1 MRRFFSTLALLAF
14 HAGFVRPV
22 LHWVIGARFRRRA
35 LIPRGPCIVVSN
47 HNSHLDAAVLMS
59 LFPLRRLPNVHP
71 VAAADYFGSS
81 WLRRTMAMALMNGIP
96 IERRARPGY
105 DPLAP
110 LVEAVEAGK
119 ALIFFPEGSRGEA
132 GVVSPFRPGI
142 GKLVQK
148 IPGLLVAPVFL
159 SGPERIWARGEVV
172 PVPGAI
178 DVIVGR
184 PRVYRPDRDARD
196 IAEEVQHDVVQLAPP
211 PPPRPGAEPPPVR
224 VAVCGLDADARSDV
238 FRRLTSGLGRTHRAL
253 GISDPVIEAD
263 AGRERE
269 ITGPI
274 REARVRSWV
283 GALARVFRT
292 RERYKGER
300 FAEMVDRAQVEEVLG
315 KRPSARFVV
324 TDGSPLV
331 DLLAW
336 ADADLYRGVFD
347 DSGLHHLLQFL
358 SGERQIPFSKWWSFI
373 RDAPEVWLLNTFEL
387 AQPPVPDVLVFVDLP
402 VPRVLERL
410 RQAGE
415 AQRSY
420 ENEAFLGRL
429 VEGYRN
435 VARVLARRRKVACF
449 AFDPTAP
456 GAEAAFASVEGACLR
471 LAHGEPSES
480 LAAPQAVPE
489 TEDV

>member
-1 MRRFFSTLALLAF
+1 MKRALTTLALLAF

-22 LHWVIGARFRRRA
+22 LRWVIGVRFRRA
-35 LIPRGPCIVVSN
+35 GLVPRGPCIVVSN

-59 LFPLRRLPNVHP
+59 LFPLRRLPDVHP
-71 VAAADYFGSS
+71 VAAADYFGRS

-142 GKLVQK
+142 GKLVQR

-172 PVPGAI
+172 PIPGAI

-184 PRVYRPDRDARD
+184 PRVYRSDEGARD
-196 IAEEVQHDVVQLAPP
+196 IAEEVQQDVVQLAPP
-211 PPPRPGAEPPPVR
+211 EPPRPGAEPPPVR
-224 VAVCGLDADARSDV
+224 VAVCGVDAQSRADA
-238 FRRLTSGLGRTHRAL
+238 FRQLTSALGRTHRTL
-253 GISDPVIEAD
+253 GIGDPVIEAEP
-263 AGRERE
+263 GRERE
-269 ITGPI
+269 VTGPI
-274 REARVRSWV
+274 PETRIRRWI
-283 GALARVFRT
+283 GTLARVFRT
-292 RERYKGER
+292 GERYKGDR
-300 FAEMVDRAQVEEVLG
+300 FAELVDRAQVEEVLG
-315 KRPSARFVV
+315 KRPAARFVV

-336 ADADLYRGVFD
+336 ADADFYRGVLD
-347 DSGLHHLLQFL
+347 DAGIHHLLQFL
-358 SGERQIPFSKWWSFI
+358 SGERQIPFSKWWNYI
-373 RDAPEVWLLNTFEL
+373 RKAPEVWLLNTFEL
-387 AQPPVPDVLVFVDLP
+387 AQPPVPHVLVLVDLA
-402 VPRVLERL
+402 VPRALERM
-410 RQAGE
+410 RQRGE
-415 AQRSY
+415 AQAKY

-429 VEGYRN
+429 VDGYRS

-449 AFDPTAP
+449 EVNPLAP
-456 GAEAAFASVEGACLR
+456 DAGRTLDAVEVACR
-471 LAHGEPSES
+471 KLAQGESGEPPPPRE
-480 LAAPQAVPE
+480 AVPE

>member
-1 MRRFFSTLALLAF
+1 MRRFLATLALLAF
-14 HAGFVRPV
+14 HAGFVRPI
-22 LHWVIGARFRRRA
+22 LHWVIGVRFRRPG

-96 IERRARPGY
+96 IERRARPGV
-105 DPLAP
+105 DALGP

-184 PRVYRPDRDARD
+184 PRTYPADRDARD
-196 IAEEVQHDVVQLAPP
+196 IAEDVQHDVVQLAPP

-224 VAVCGLDADARSDV
+224 VAVCGLDAETRGEV
-238 FRRLTSGLGRTHRAL
+238 FRRLTSRLGRAHRTL
-253 GISDPVIEAD
+253 GISDSVIEAE
-263 AGRERE
+263 AGRVRE
-269 ITGPI
+269 ISGPI
-274 REARVRSWV
+274 LEARVRSWV

-292 RERYKGER
+292 GERYKGER
-300 FAEMVDRAQVEEVLG
+300 FAAMVDRARVEEVLG

-336 ADADLYRGVFD
+336 ADADFYRGVFD
-347 DSGLHHLLQFL
+347 DSGIHHLLQFL
-358 SGERQIPFSKWWSFI
+358 SGERQIPLSKWWSYV
-373 RDAPEVWLLNTFEL
+373 RNAPGVWLINTFEL
-387 AQPPVPDVLVFVDLP
+387 AQPPVPDVLVFVDVP
-402 VPRVLERL
+402 VPRLLEQL
-410 RQAGE
+410 RRRGE
-415 AQRSY
+415 AQQSY
-420 ENEAFLGRL
+420 ETEAFLGRL
-429 VEGYRN
+429 VEGYRH
-435 VARVLARRRKVACF
+435 VGRVLARRRRVTCLDVAP
-449 AFDPTAP
+449 ASRPVEEIVA
-456 GAEAAFASVEGACLR
+456 GVEAVCLR
-471 LAHGEPSES
+471 LALREAIEPV
-480 LAAPQAVPE
+480 ATPRAVPE

>member
-14 HAGFVRPV
+14 HAGFARPV
-22 LHWVIGARFRRRA
+22 LRWVIGVRFRRAA

-59 LFPLRRLPNVHP
+59 LFPLRRLPDVHP

-96 IERRARPGY
+96 IERRPRPGV

-132 GVVSPFRPGI
+132 GVMSPFRPGI

-148 IPGLLVAPVFL
+148 LPGLLVAPVFL
-159 SGPERIWARGEVV
+159 SGPERIWPRGEVV

-184 PRVYRPDRDARD
+184 PRTYSPDRDARE
-196 IAEEVQHDVVQLAPP
+196 IAEEVQRDVVLLAPP
-211 PPPRPGAEPPPVR
+211 PPPRPGAERAPVR
-224 VAVCGLDADARSDV
+224 VAVCGLDAGSRGDV
-238 FRRLTSGLGRTHRAL
+238 FRRLTASLGETHRAL
-253 GISDPVIEAD
+253 GISDYVIEAE
-263 AGRERE
+263 AGDVRE

-274 REARVRSWV
+274 PEARIRRWL
-283 GALARVFRT
+283 GALARIVRT
-292 RERYKGER
+292 GDRYKGQR

-331 DLLAW
+331 DLLAS
-336 ADADLYRGVFD
+336 ADSDFYRGVFD
-347 DSGLHHLLQFL
+347 DSGIHHLLQFL
-358 SGERQIPFSKWWSFI
+358 SGERQIPFSKWWSFV
-373 RDAPEVWLLNTFEL
+373 RKAPEVWLVNTFEL
-387 AQPPVPDVLVFVDLP
+387 AQPPVPDVLVFVDVP
-402 VPRVLERL
+402 VPRLLERL
-410 RQAGE
+410 RQRGE

-420 ENEAFLGRL
+420 ETETFLERL
-429 VEGYRN
+429 VEGYRH
-435 VARVLARRRKVACF
+435 VGRVLARRRRVACF
-449 AFDPTAP
+449 DVDP
-456 GAEAAFASVEGACLR
+456 GAVGGADPVATVVAACRELAQREPADAIVASRTSSEG
-471 LAHGEPSES
+471 
-480 LAAPQAVPE
+480 
-489 TEDV
+489 EDV

>member
-1 MRRFFSTLALLAF
+1 MKRPLSTVALLAF

-22 LHWVIGARFRRRA
+22 LRWVIGVRFRRA
-35 LIPRGPCIVVSN
+35 GLVPRGPCIVVSN

-59 LFPLRRLPNVHP
+59 LFPLRRLRDVHP

-96 IERRARPGY
+96 IERRARPGC

-142 GKLVQK
+142 GKLVQR

-172 PVPGAI
+172 PIPGAI

-196 IAEEVQHDVVQLAPP
+196 IAEEVQRDVVQLAPP
-211 PPPRPGAEPPPVR
+211 EPPRPGAEPPPVR
-224 VAVCGLDADARSDV
+224 IAVCGVDAQARGDV
-238 FRRLTSGLGRTHRAL
+238 FRRLTSALGRTHRTL
-253 GISDPVIEAD
+253 GIADPVIEAED
-263 AGRERE
+263 GRERE

-274 REARVRSWV
+274 PETRIRSWV
-283 GALARVFRT
+283 GTLARVFRT
-292 RERYKGER
+292 GERYEGDR
-300 FAEMVDRAQVEEVLG
+300 FGEMVDRAQVEEVLG

-336 ADADLYRGVFD
+336 ADADFYRGVLD
-347 DSGLHHLLQFL
+347 DAGIHHLLQFL
-358 SGERQIPFSKWWSFI
+358 SGERQIPFSRWWSYI
-373 RDAPEVWLLNTFEL
+373 RSAPEVWLLNTFEL
-387 AQPPVPDVLVFVDLP
+387 AQPPVPHVLVFVDLP
-402 VPRVLERL
+402 VQRVLERL
-410 RQAGE
+410 RRRGE

-420 ENEAFLGRL
+420 ENEAFLVRL
-429 VEGYRN
+429 VAGYRN

-449 AFDPTAP
+449 DVDREAPDADQALVAVEAACRKLAQGEVGEAP
-456 GAEAAFASVEGACLR
+456 GAREAVS
-471 LAHGEPSES
+471 
-480 LAAPQAVPE
+480 E